1 MKSDL
6 PAKEEFLS
14 LKSLSGYIGDFI
26 SYMQMARGMSPNT
39 CNSYERDLILFA
51 GFLMNGNI
59 DQAVK
64 DCFFKVSEV
73 DAALVSLDSGVI
85 KSFVSALTVK
95 GYSPASINR
104 ILSGVR
110 GLYTY
115 LYRYGITSSN
125 PGSGVKSLKQGKK
138 LPSFLFEEEVK
149 AVSDFAE
156 NNSHLWPVRD
166 KAIILCLYTSGCRVS
181 EMAGML
187 LKDLRADCTSIIVM
201 GKGRKER
208 RVFFSKEA
216 AGALKEYL
224 AVRKKAIPAERE
236 GINHIFISK
245 KGGNLSVRGIQ
256 YIISCYS
263 KLQNNG
269 KSFSPHSLRHSYAT
283 ALVTKGADI
292 RLVQELLG
300 HASVSTTQR
309 YSHITTRHL
318 LETYNLSHPHGDGEI
333 E

>member
-39 CNSYERDLILFA
+39 CKSYERDLILFA

-95 GYSPASINR
+95 GYSAASINR

>member
-39 CNSYERDLILFA
+39 CKSYERDLILFA

-59 DQAVK
+59 DLAVK

>member
-39 CNSYERDLILFA
+39 CKSYERDLILFA

-64 DCFFKVSEV
+64 DCYFKVSEV

>member
-39 CNSYERDLILFA
+39 CKSYERDLILFA
-51 GFLMNGNI
+51 DFLMNGNI

>member
-39 CNSYERDLILFA
+39 CKSYERDLILFA

-125 PGSGVKSLKQGKK
+125 PGSGVKS
-138 LPSFLFEEEVK
+138 
-149 AVSDFAE
+149 
-156 NNSHLWPVRD
+156 LWPVRD

>member
-39 CNSYERDLILFA
+39 CKSYERDLILFA

-224 AVRKKAIPAERE
+224 AVRKKAIPTERE

>member
-39 CNSYERDLILFA
+39 CKSYERGLILFA

>member
-39 CNSYERDLILFA
+39 CKSYERDLILFA

-125 PGSGVKSLKQGKK
+125 PGNTHARSMGAFFMAKVY
-138 LPSFLFEEEVK
+138 LPPWKWSWL
-149 AVSDFAE
+149 
-156 NNSHLWPVRD
+156 R
-166 KAIILCLYTSGCRVS
+166 ILPPT
-181 EMAGML
+181 
-187 LKDLRADCTSIIVM
+187 M
-201 GKGRKER
+201 GR
-208 RVFFSKEA
+208 S
-216 AGALKEYL
+216 ALE
-224 AVRKKAIPAERE
+224 P
-236 GINHIFISK
+236 
-245 KGGNLSVRGIQ
+245 
-256 YIISCYS
+256 
-263 KLQNNG
+263 
-269 KSFSPHSLRHSYAT
+269 
-283 ALVTKGADI
+283 TK
-292 RLVQELLG
+292 
-300 HASVSTTQR
+300 
-309 YSHITTRHL
+309 
-318 LETYNLSHPHGDGEI
+318 
-333 E
+333 

>member
-39 CNSYERDLILFA
+39 CKSYERDLILFA
-51 GFLMNGNI
+51 VFLMNGNI